1 MSDLYDDD
9 ILLWSTHQAALLR
22 RRAAGELVNDAEIDL
37 TNVAEEIE
45 DVGRSQL
52 NAVESLLAQ
61 ALRQMLKAEA
71 WPAYRDAPSWRADAI
86 DLRQQAKHRFAES
99 MRQKIDLAQLYHQAQ
114 RALPGTMEGQ
124 QPLSVP
130 AQCAVTLDA
139 LLSE

>member
-1 MSDLYDDD
+1 VSDLYDDD
-9 ILLWSTHQAALLR
+9 ILLWSAHQAALLR

-52 NAVESLLAQ
+52 TRSSLCSPR
-61 ALRQMLKAEA
+61 LRHMLKAEG
-71 WPAYRDAPSWRADAI
+71 WPPHRDAPSWRADAI
-86 DLRQQAKHRFAES
+86 DFRQQAKRRFAES

-114 RALPGTMEGQ
+114 RALPESMEGQ
-124 QPLSVP
+124 QPLFVP
-130 AQCAVTLDA
+130 APCAVTLDA